1 MVTKTDSNQNEAEP
15 EEILEPELLDKE
27 EEENVE
33 EEEVKE
39 EVKELT
45 PLEKLQE
52 EVRLKDEELLKQ
64 KDTFLR
70 EKAELENF
78 KKRLTKEKEDFV
90 QFANERLLKELVQI
104 EDNLERAMEAPN
116 ATLESLKEGV
126 DMIQKQFGT
135 FLKNQKVEAIEA
147 LEKPF
152 DPNLHEV
159 LNQQESDEHEENT
172 VIQEYSKGYTLN
184 GRILRSTKVV
194 ISKKPAKEE
203 SAEDS

>member
-1 MVTKTDSNQNEAEP
+1 
-15 EEILEPELLDKE
+15 
-27 EEENVE
+27 
-33 EEEVKE
+33 
-39 EVKELT
+39 
-45 PLEKLQE
+45 
-52 EVRLKDEELLKQ
+52 
-64 KDTFLR
+64 
-70 EKAELENF
+70 
-78 KKRLTKEKEDFV
+78 
-90 QFANERLLKELVQI
+90 
-104 EDNLERAMEAPN
+104 MEAPN

-126 DMIQKQFGT
+126 EMSQKQFGT
-135 FLKNQKVEAIEA
+135 FLKNQKVEAIDA

-203 SAEDS
+203 DAEGS